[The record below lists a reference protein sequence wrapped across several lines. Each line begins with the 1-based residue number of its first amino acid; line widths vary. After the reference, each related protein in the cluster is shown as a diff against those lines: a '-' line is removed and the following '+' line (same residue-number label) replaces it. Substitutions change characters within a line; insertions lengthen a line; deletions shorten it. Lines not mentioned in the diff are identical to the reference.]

1 MEAVFNQ
8 TVSIVELDEGMDG
21 ETFFL
26 YVFLLAFSVLLLVAG
41 HHFLSS
47 FGRKKGSKKAVVEV
61 GTSKRDDVDYDWLP
75 KEVLN
80 EISKYHFMIFLTD
93 TYLTSS
99 LYVCLCLGILAWLT
113 PHGLIQ
119 YSNSSISI

>member
-80 EISKYHFMIFLTD
+80 EISKFHYLYHFFIH
-93 TYLTSS
+93 
-99 LYVCLCLGILAWLT
+99 LYFHYGNSDVILARVL
-113 PHGLIQ
+113 G
-119 YSNSSISI
+119 

>member
-80 EISKYHFMIFLTD
+80 EISKSTVKCPFL
-93 TYLTSS
+93 LMMQ
-99 LYVCLCLGILAWLT
+99 L
-113 PHGLIQ
+113 
-119 YSNSSISI
+119 